1 MFWKRLSYFDKF
13 GGVSEEQK
21 LFKGQIGINEWNWW
35 WNFEATMIKKSDYDK
50 KKIKFPFI

>member
-21 LFKGQIGINEWNWW
+21 LFKGQIGISEWNKDEISKRVW
-35 WNFEATMIKKSDYDK
+35 
-50 KKIKFPFI
+50 